1 MSAITNEDVI
11 KQSKGAYNQWCVQWR
26 EHAKINSKYQMKP
39 FSDFKYTGIGRAI
52 LAVANGYS
60 LEENIDVIREHQSK
74 VDIICVDKSLKHLLD
89 HGITPKFVL
98 VCDANVSYE
107 RYLKPV
113 QEKLQDSI
121 LIMNVCA
128 NPLWAEH
135 GNWKDRYF
143 FVNKDVLGSEKEFI
157 ALSGCPNVTA
167 AATNVSNSQVVILTQ
182 CDNENHQNFFGYDKI
197 LLIGYD
203 YCWDKDHYYAFDQTG
218 DGKTNYMRGCHIY
231 NQRFESCY
239 TSTNLLFSAKW
250 LDKYI
255 TTFRLPVIQCSDR
268 TLLAGYKIC
277 PDLAK
282 QMNYE
287 YRPEH
292 SSEVIHLL
300 DYKRQLQANLAK
312 ADGEIAKISR
322 DHQLALIRTI

>member
-1 MSAITNEDVI
+1 MSAISTDDVI
-11 KQSKGAYNQWCVQWR
+11 KQSKGAYNQWCKQWR
-26 EHAKINSKYQMKP
+26 EHAKINSKHPMKS
-39 FSDFKYTGIGRAI
+39 FLELKYSGIGRAV

-60 LEENIDVIREHQSK
+60 LEENIETIKEHQHK
-74 VDIICVDKSLKHLLD
+74 VDIICVDKTLKHLLD

-107 RYLKPV
+107 RYMAPV
-113 QEKLQDSI
+113 KDQLQDTT

-128 NPLWAEH
+128 NPLWADN
-135 GNWKDRYF
+135 GNWKDKFF
-143 FVNKDVLGSEKEFI
+143 FVNKDVLGSEKEFQ

-203 YCWDKDHYYAFDQTG
+203 YCWDQDSYYAFDRTG
-218 DGKTNYMRGCHIY
+218 DGKTNYMRGCHVY
-231 NQRFESCY
+231 NHRNEHCY

-255 TTFRLPVIQCSDR
+255 TSFRLPVIQCSER
-268 TLLAGYKIC
+268 SLLAGYKIC
-277 PDLAK
+277 PNLAE
-282 QMNYE
+282 QMNYCHK
-287 YRPEH
+287 PEH
-292 SSEVIHLL
+292 STRVIHLL
-300 DYKRQLQANLAK
+300 DYKKQLLAMVTQ
-312 ADGEIAKISR
+312 ADGEIAKIAR